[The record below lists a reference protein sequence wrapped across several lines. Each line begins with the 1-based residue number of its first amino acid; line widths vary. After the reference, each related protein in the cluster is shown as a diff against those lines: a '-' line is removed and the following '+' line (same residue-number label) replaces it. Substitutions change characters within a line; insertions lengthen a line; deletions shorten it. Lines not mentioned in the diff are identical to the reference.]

1 MYNFNSILN
10 KKNLTAAT
18 ENHLRSNVAYHTPA
32 VSPRGQ
38 VNNSK
43 LVTNKPVTNDIMT
56 QDVVTVFDNQ
66 DAYGNDINV
75 RDFVEAYTSK
85 NELC

>member
-10 KKNLTAAT
+10 KKNLTAVT
-18 ENHLRSNVAYHTPA
+18 ENDLRSNVAYHTPT

-43 LVTNKPVTNDIMT
+43 LVTNKPVTKDIMA

-66 DAYGNDINV
+66 DAYGND
-75 RDFVEAYTSK
+75 RDFVEAYAAK